1 MRNMLL
7 VLVAVAALGAEPVRV
22 TKIVWRDG
30 PPTLPHG
37 AKIAVLEGDPA
48 KEGLFTMRI
57 KLPAGTTIAPHW
69 HPRDERVTVLS
80 GHVMVGF
87 GDVIDSSSTTD
98 FTAGGFY
105 VNPANSHHYLI
116 VPKESVLQLTCVGPW
131 ELHPVE

>member
-1 MRNMLL
+1 MRKLLL
-7 VLVAVAALGAEPVRV
+7 VLVAVAALGAEPVQV
-22 TKIVWRDG
+22 TRIVWKNA

-57 KLPAGTTIAPHW
+57 KLPAGSTIAPHW

-80 GHVMVGF
+80 GKVMVGF
-87 GDVIDSSSTTD
+87 GDVIDSSSTTE
-98 FTAGGFY
+98 FAAGGFY

-116 VPKESVLQLTCVGPW
+116 VPKETVLQLTCVGPW
-131 ELHPVE
+131 ELHAVE